1 MSVEYCD
8 IYLFGV
14 RQEGLGWSQDAD
26 ALLEDIANNLS
37 DIERFN
43 YVSVSINMSQV
54 YNFYLKTS
62 SYDSMMIYFKGVRY
76 RGSSIFNEI
85 EMLEIEQKIRVYLS
99 YVYGLSFQDIEIRCS
114 QKYEYSE
121 LEHL

>member
-1 MSVEYCD
+1 MVEYCD

-14 RQEGLGWSQDAD
+14 KQEGLSWSSDAD

-43 YVSVSINMSQV
+43 YVSISLNMAQV
-54 YNFYLKTS
+54 YNFFLKTS

-76 RGSSIFNEI
+76 KGSSIFNEI
-85 EMLEIEQKIRVYLS
+85 EMLELEQKLRIYLS
-99 YVYGLSFQDIEIRCS
+99 YVYGLVFHEIEIRCS
-114 QKYEYSE
+114 QKFEYAE
-121 LEHL
+121 LE

>member
-1 MSVEYCD
+1 MISYCD
-8 IYLFGV
+8 IYIFGV
-14 RQEGLGWSQDAD
+14 KQEGLGWSPDPD

-43 YVSVSINMSQV
+43 YVSISLNMAQV

-76 RGSSIFNEI
+76 KGNSIFNEI
-85 EMLEIEQKIRVYLS
+85 EMLELEQKLRVYLS
-99 YVYGLSFQDIEIRCS
+99 YVYGLTFQDMEIRCS
-114 QKYEYSE
+114 QKYEYTE
-121 LEHL
+121 LDA